1 MKKNLIIY
9 FVNLINS
16 HIIMKISFKL
26 SLIIFLTFFVISC
39 AKDSDDINCV
49 DEDLILQ
56 NIGTICVEV
65 YEPVCGCNNETY
77 SNECY
82 ARKAGIVSFADGECN

>member
-16 HIIMKISFKL
+16 HVIMKISFKL
-26 SLIIFLTFFVISC
+26 SLIIFLTIFFTNC
-39 AKDSDDINCV
+39 GKDNDDINCV
-49 DEDLILQ
+49 DEDLISQ
-56 NIGTICVEV
+56 NIETICAEV

-82 ARKAGIVSFADGECN
+82 ARKAGIVSFIDGECN

>member
-16 HIIMKISFKL
+16 HVIMKISFKL
-26 SLIIFLTFFVISC
+26 SLIIFLTIFFTNC
-39 AKDSDDINCV
+39 GNDNDDINCV
-49 DEDLILQ
+49 DEDLISQ
-56 NIGTICVEV
+56 NIETVCAEV

-82 ARKAGIVSFADGECN
+82 ARKAGIVSILDGECN

>member
-1 MKKNLIIY
+1 
-9 FVNLINS
+9 
-16 HIIMKISFKL
+16 MKISFKL
-26 SLIIFLTFFVISC
+26 SLIIFLTFFVTSC

-49 DEDLILQ
+49 DEDLISQ

-65 YEPVCGCNNETY
+65 YEPICGCNNETY

-82 ARKAGIVSFADGECN
+82 ARKAGIVSFVDGECN